1 MSEFHSDI
9 CYIDIVRTLN
19 MDKYTKKA
27 NTRILK
33 EVLKYREKASGN
45 TTYDQAF
52 VILMEEW
59 DMECGIENKEGVTV
73 GTIYRDGEC
82 VHTFNWDKSDA
93 YSEKER
99 DWNWDFVYKNFLEHI
114 IKTRLY
120 KRPKVSKRELNAQ
133 KKAAELKAKEEA
145 KAEAKRLKEE
155 AKLAK
160 EKEKADKAAVRE
172 AKRIAKENK
181 SRKRK

>member
-19 MDKYTKKA
+19 MEKYTKKA

-59 DMECGIENKEGVTV
+59 DMECGVENKEGVTV

-120 KRPKVSKRELNAQ
+120 KRPKVSKRELNSQ

-155 AKLAK
+155 T
-160 EKEKADKAAVRE
+160 
-172 AKRIAKENK
+172 KRIAKENK

>member
-19 MDKYTKKA
+19 MEKYTKKA

-33 EVLKYREKASGN
+33 EVLRYREKASGN

-59 DMECGIENKEGVTV
+59 DMECGVENKDGITV

-82 VHTFNWDKSDA
+82 VHIFNWDKSDA
-93 YSEKER
+93 YSEKDR

-133 KKAAELKAKEEA
+133 KKAAETKAKEDA

-160 EKEKADKAAVRE
+160 EKEKADKAAVKE

-181 SRKRK
+181 LRKRK